1 MSKDTSTKQKEGVKT
16 TTITDGTTTK
26 RLFNGEWT
34 EEIMLPKTQLD
45 FLKENC
51 DEMSALD
58 KLFTFLFKHWRC
70 ALGISRDCETEVC
83 KAKEGDEECDLR
95 DQMINVFDELS
106 DQCKGDPLKVMFA
119 IATMRERLQ
128 PDIMFNMYL
137 FEICNL
143 CNKIVTQ
150 DKREKGE

>member
-1 MSKDTSTKQKEGVKT
+1 MKKIFS
-16 TTITDGTTTK
+16 
-26 RLFNGEWT
+26 GEWT
-34 EEIMLPKTQLD
+34 EEIMLPKLQID
-45 FLKENC
+45 FLKEKC
-51 DEMSALD
+51 EMSVLE
-58 KLFTFLFKHWRC
+58 KMFTFLFKHWRC

-95 DQMINVFDELS
+95 DQMIIVFDEIS

-128 PDIMFNMYL
+128 PEIISNMYL
-137 FEICNL
+137 FEICQL
-143 CNKIVTQ
+143 CNKIVNQ

>member
-1 MSKDTSTKQKEGVKT
+1 MSKDTSTKPKEDVKI
-16 TTITDGTTTK
+16 TTITDGKTTK
-26 RLFNGEWT
+26 KIFNGAWT
-34 EEIMLPKTQLD
+34 DEIMLSKAQLEALND
-45 FLKENC
+45 
-51 DEMSALD
+51 DVQMSELNII
-58 KLFTFLFKHWRC
+58 FTFLFKHWRC

-95 DQMINVFDELS
+95 DRMISVFDELS

-128 PDIMFNMYL
+128 PDIITNMYL
-137 FEICNL
+137 FEICQV
-143 CNKIVTQ
+143 CTKIVNQ